1 MADFMKDASVKT
13 KLMLVAGVT
22 IFIAML
28 VMGIVLNGIITS
40 NQKDSFQE
48 ETKLQAVQVDNTM
61 HIFLEGLRDGLV
73 NMSNDPVLRAGGN
86 ITVYSDG
93 EVDSKGM
100 IAMDPA
106 AKGGYELAAYDV
118 FHRFAEANKGSV
130 SVVSLGTTDGGYLQ
144 YPAVKRKKGYDSRTR
159 DWYKES
165 MAATDKV
172 RITAPFMTSKGTP
185 TIGIFMVLKDN
196 VNNPIGVLGINIDLP
211 VITDMISEIKIGESG
226 YMVVVDSE
234 GTIFADPANPDLNF
248 KKLSEVEGE
257 FSSLANVND
266 GMAEIEMDG
275 VNKVVSVYTSQQT
288 GYKYLTVVDE
298 SQLLAPV
305 RHMRITLAI
314 VLVVAL
320 ALVLGMIYMMCTAI
334 FKPLR
339 VLANASEEIADGNIR
354 QFNMDYEANDE
365 IGRLCTAF
373 VQMTEHLKSLLE
385 QIQSSSQQVSAASND
400 LSDGSD
406 QCAETITH
414 VAGKVSDIAGAA
426 QQQNDTMIAVVD
438 QIRNMTDNVSSIAS
452 SAERMSSAS
461 ANAGEA
467 ANKGE
472 ASIKRAV
479 SQMNQ
484 ISTTV
489 EQSAGAVANLG
500 VRSQEIGEIINTI
513 SGIADQTNLLALNAA
528 IEAARAG
535 EHGRGFAVVADEV
548 RKLAEQSSEA
558 AAEVASIIQAIQ
570 SETQK
575 AVNSMNEGT
584 AAVRT
589 GSEVVAE
596 AGTQFQQIVDN
607 VNEVDALIKEAAKA
621 ANATADSSMAVLNS
635 AENVEQVTKTVT
647 ASIDAISSATEEQ
660 SATMEEI
667 AASTRNL
674 SDLADELQR
683 ELKKFRF

>member
-1 MADFMKDASVKT
+1 MADFMKDSSVKT

-48 ETKLQAVQVDNTM
+48 ETNLQAVQVDNTM
-61 HIFLEGLRDGLV
+61 NIFLEGLRDGLV

-144 YPAVKRKKGYDSRTR
+144 YPAVKRKKGYDARTR

-165 MAATDKV
+165 MADVNKV
-172 RITAPFMTSKGTP
+172 RITNPFMTSKGTP
-185 TIGIFMVLKDN
+185 TIGIFLVTKDN
-196 VNNPIGVLGINIDLP
+196 SNNPMGVLGLNVDLP
-211 VITDMISEIKIGESG
+211 VVTDMISEIKIGETG
-226 YMVVVDSE
+226 NMVVVD
-234 GTIFADPANPDLNF
+234 GDGVIFASPVHPEYNF
-248 KKLSEVEGE
+248 KKVSEIEGD
-257 FSSLANVND
+257 FAGLANVKE
-266 GMAEIEMDG
+266 GMVDITMDG
-275 VNKVVSVYTSQQT
+275 VNKVVNVYTSEQT

-298 SQLLAPV
+298 DQLLAPV
-305 RHMRITLAI
+305 REMRWVLVI
-314 VLVVAL
+314 VLVL
-320 ALVLGMIYMMCTAI
+320 AQIFIQTLTYMMCNAL
-334 FKPLR
+334 FNPLNE
-339 VLANASEEIADGNIR
+339 LAGASEEIASGNIR
-354 QFNMDYEANDE
+354 KFNLVYDYRDE
-365 IGRLCTAF
+365 VGRLCVAF
-373 VQMTEHLKSLLE
+373 AKMTDQLKNLLE
-385 QIQSSSQQVSAASND
+385 QIQHSSEQVSAASSD
-400 LSDGSD
+400 LSEGSE

-426 QQQNDTMIAVVD
+426 QQQNDTMINVVS
-438 QIRNMTDNVSSIAS
+438 QIRNMTENVTSIAS

-461 ANAGEA
+461 ANAGKAAEHGEA
-467 ANKGE
+467 A
-472 ASIKRAV
+472 IKRAV
-479 SQMNQ
+479 NQMDQ
-484 ISTTV
+484 ITETV
-489 EQSAGAVANLG
+489 DQSAEAVAELG

-558 AAEVASIIQAIQ
+558 AGEVASIIQAIQ

-575 AVNSMNEGT
+575 AVNSMKKGT
-584 AAVRT
+584 EAVKT
-589 GSEVVAE
+589 GSDVVAQ
-596 AGTQFQQIVDN
+596 AGEQFQQIVNN
-607 VNEVDALIKEAAKA
+607 VKEVDVLIHEAARA
-621 ANATADSSMAVLNS
+621 ATATADSSAEVLNS
-635 AENVEQVTKTVT
+635 AEEVEKVTNTVT
-647 ASIDAISSATEEQ
+647 GNIDSISSATEEQ

-674 SDLADELQR
+674 SELAADLKR
-683 ELKKFRF
+683 ELLKFKF

>member
-1 MADFMKDASVKT
+1 MTHFKQDSSVKS
-13 KLMLVAGVT
+13 KLMLVSGVT
-22 IFIAML
+22 IFVAML
-28 VMGIVLNGIITS
+28 VMGIILNGIITN
-40 NQKDSFQE
+40 NQRESFHE
-48 ETKLQAVQVDNTM
+48 ETNLQAIQVDNTM
-61 HIFLEGLRDGLV
+61 NIFLEELRAGLV

-106 AKGGYELAAYDV
+106 AKGGYELAAYEV
-118 FHRFAEANKGSV
+118 FQRFAEANKGSV
-130 SVVSLGTTDGGYLQ
+130 SVVSLGTTDGGFLQ
-144 YPAVKRKKGYDSRTR
+144 YPVVKRKKGYDSRTR
-159 DWYKES
+159 DWYKNS
-165 MAATDKV
+165 MAAKDKV
-172 RITAPFMTSKGTP
+172 LITAPFMTSKGTP

-196 VNNPIGVLGINIDLP
+196 TNNPLGVLGINIDLP
-211 VITDMISEIKIGESG
+211 VITDMISEIKIGETG
-226 YMVVVDSE
+226 YMVVVDAD
-234 GTIFADPANPDLNF
+234 GVIFADPANPDLNF
-248 KKLSEVEGE
+248 KKLAEVEGDM
-257 FSSLANVND
+257 SKLANEKS
-266 GMAEIEMDG
+266 GMFDLEIDG
-275 VNKVVSVYTSQQT
+275 VNKVVSVYTSEQT
-288 GYKYLTVVDE
+288 GYKYLTIVDE
-298 SQLLAPV
+298 AQLMVPV
-305 RHMRITLAI
+305 SHMRITLAI
-314 VLVVAL
+314 VLIV
-320 ALVLGMIYMMCTAI
+320 ALVLVLGLIYMVCTKL
-334 FKPLR
+334 FKPLSI
-339 VLANASEEIADGNIR
+339 LANASEEIADGNIR
-354 QFNMDYEANDE
+354 QFSLDYEANDE
-365 IGRLCTAF
+365 IGRLCNAF
-373 VQMTEHLKSLLE
+373 MQMTEHLKSLLE

-426 QQQNDTMIAVVD
+426 QQQNDTMITVVE
-438 QIRNMTDNVSSIAS
+438 QIRNMTDNVTSIAS

-570 SETQK
+570 NETQK
-575 AVNSMNEGT
+575 AVNSMKEGT

-607 VNEVDALIKEAAKA
+607 VNEVDALIKEAAQA

-635 AENVEQVTKTVT
+635 AENVEKVTKTVT

-683 ELKKFRF
+683 ELKRFRF